1 MIKDQCNNCR
11 KNGASCSQ
19 NIIFDG
25 TNCDQYVKKLDLSKQ
40 QDNSIH
46 SPSDIKIEVDNTQTT
61 NEQCNAVQEQSS
73 FFSSLF
79 SFKGRIRRTRYWMT
93 NICVSLL
100 FIPSNMEGDT
110 MSEGVAIFTLLIL
123 IPSIWIML
131 ATCVKRLHDLGKSG
145 WMALLSLIPIVN
157 FIIGIYMAFFKGEEC
172 DNQYGPDPY

>member
-1 MIKDQCNNCR
+1 
-11 KNGASCSQ
+11 
-19 NIIFDG
+19 
-25 TNCDQYVKKLDLSKQ
+25 
-40 QDNSIH
+40 
-46 SPSDIKIEVDNTQTT
+46 
-61 NEQCNAVQEQSS
+61 
-73 FFSSLF
+73 
-79 SFKGRIRRTRYWMT
+79 
-93 NICVSLL
+93 
-100 FIPSNMEGDT
+100 